1 MSPAESL
8 IGQTISHYRV
18 LEKLGGGGMGVVYK
32 AEDTRLHRFVA
43 LKFLPD
49 DVASDLQSL
58 ARFRREA
65 QAASAL
71 NHPNI
76 CTIHD
81 IAEENGQAF
90 IAMEFLDGQTLKHLI
105 GNRPMELDRL
115 LEIGTEVSD
124 ALDAA
129 HAEGIVH
136 RDIKPANIFIAKRG
150 HAKILDFGLAKVTRS
165 GGFSSRPESLATLDL
180 DPEHLTSPGTALGTV
195 AYMSPEQVRGRE
207 LDPRTDLFSFGV
219 VLYEMATGTLPFRGD
234 TSGVIFH
241 AILERAPAPPVRLN
255 PEIPPKLE
263 EIINKCL
270 EKDPAVR
277 CQSAA
282 ELRADLK
289 RLKRDTESGRLAL
302 GSSAAVPL
310 PAPEVTPVRSGRWHW
325 KVVGAGVLVVVLAL
339 ASVLIARLISPPT
352 VPAVIKT
359 TQITKDGVAKF
370 GSLVSDGTRLY
381 FGEYVS
387 GHQVIAEVSTSG
399 GETAIIP
406 TSLPF
411 PSVLDVSPKG
421 SELLVNSGDAF
432 PDNPIWLLPLPTG
445 SPRRLGDLTASAAS
459 WSPDAQSIAY
469 VKGASDVYIANS
481 DGTDSRKLLS
491 MSAILNV
498 YFSSDGRR
506 LRFDVSDRQTDST
519 TIWEANID
527 GSGSH
532 PILPAGWNKPARECC
547 GAWTPDGKYFLFQS
561 QRDGAANIWVLPG
574 TRSFFSKSAH
584 LPAQLTTGPL
594 AFYAPTPSKDGK
606 QIFVYGEQSRAELV
620 RFDPKSEQ
628 FLPFLSGISAGH
640 LDFSRDGQWVTYVSY
655 PENTLWRSKTDGSER
670 LQLTHSPLLVVQP
683 RWSPDGKQIAFT
695 GLEPDKPW
703 RMYIV
708 SVDGGIPQPLLVED
722 RSQLSPAWAPDSS
735 SVAFGRIESR
745 EKTIAIQILD
755 LKTHTLTELPDSND
769 LWEPT
774 WSQDGQYLT
783 AASRDIHRLMIFDF
797 KTKKWSELAKALVGE
812 VHFSHNSKFVYF
824 EDAKDATVYR
834 VSLATRKPER
844 VTSLKDLRRP
854 SMPYWTLWMG
864 LAPDDSL
871 LAMRN
876 AGTQE
881 IYALDWHP

>member
-1 MSPAESL
+1 
-8 IGQTISHYRV
+8 
-18 LEKLGGGGMGVVYK
+18 
-32 AEDTRLHRFVA
+32 
-43 LKFLPD
+43 
-49 DVASDLQSL
+49 
-58 ARFRREA
+58 
-65 QAASAL
+65 
-71 NHPNI
+71 
-76 CTIHD
+76 
-81 IAEENGQAF
+81 
-90 IAMEFLDGQTLKHLI
+90 
-105 GNRPMELDRL
+105 
-115 LEIGTEVSD
+115 
-124 ALDAA
+124 
-129 HAEGIVH
+129 
-136 RDIKPANIFIAKRG
+136 
-150 HAKILDFGLAKVTRS
+150 
-165 GGFSSRPESLATLDL
+165 
-180 DPEHLTSPGTALGTV
+180 
-195 AYMSPEQVRGRE
+195 
-207 LDPRTDLFSFGV
+207 
-219 VLYEMATGTLPFRGD
+219 
-234 TSGVIFH
+234 
-241 AILERAPAPPVRLN
+241 
-255 PEIPPKLE
+255 
-263 EIINKCL
+263 
-270 EKDPAVR
+270 
-277 CQSAA
+277 
-282 ELRADLK
+282 
-289 RLKRDTESGRLAL
+289 
-302 GSSAAVPL
+302 
-310 PAPEVTPVRSGRWHW
+310 VRSGRWHW
-325 KVVGAGVLVVVLAL
+325 KVVGAGVLGVVLAL

-459 WSPDAQSIAY
+459 WSPDAQSMAY

-491 MSAILNV
+491 MSAIFNV

-695 GLEPDKPW
+695 GLGPDKPW